1 MDSICCQLL
10 CILKLP
16 STLTS
21 RLDMSLQNV
30 VQFKVLLD
38 TLSMDEFDSFY
49 SELTSVCDKR
59 ETITKSLFYL
69 LLHENMHNSNVY
81 ESNANRI
88 IKNIIDQR
96 KPIHDPNKLVTT
108 TYPVT
113 FHTMPSIMISE
124 CASYLQLSGVTSL
137 SLCNRHSY
145 ISCKSIPT
153 SITSIIDPLWF
164 DNYLRNYGNSPQHL
178 AAQIGKLH
186 QFRRIKHLV
195 FCDDETNDD
204 HETLQRWFP
213 SRLDSLR
220 IKNIQQQD
228 TFICNL
234 IAQMDVK
241 HLHFD
246 DMQTI
251 TLDEYFQIV
260 CLNHNIEYLTLDDLW
275 LHDAPPDGFELSQTC
290 SFSHLSKLKGIACN
304 RMDPI
309 HLEDHELRYIIPN
322 HLSKQLQSLHIH
334 TASAGY
340 HSHTSTHSWKDH
352 NYSEL
357 HELCV
362 SGIDCRELR
371 DILHT
376 ATQLKRL
383 HFSPNPRVL
392 VFTESNE
399 VLKTVLSRESV
410 EYLSITSNCLLE
422 PILQVVGILTDKE
435 CDIPKRKCF
444 KLRLTTPQQTF
455 VREHEEEFK
464 QIFESDTVLFLLG
477 LVSALQNLVTNDFML
492 FMQFRLDSMF
502 GERIYNELK
511 LWKENGFVGKHS
523 KKCQVHL
530 SSANTSYTLEE
541 EDIYEEFEQITFALC
556 NKNNDM
562 GGHKFTQIWNMP
574 CTHLDEVA

>member
-69 LLHENMHNSNVY
+69 LLHENKHNSDVY
-81 ESNANRI
+81 ESTANRI
-88 IKNIIDQR
+88 VKNIIDRR
-96 KPIHDPNKLVTT
+96 KPIHDPNKPLTPS
-108 TYPVT
+108 YPVS
-113 FHTMPSIMISE
+113 FNAVPSIMISE
-124 CASYLQLSGVTSL
+124 CASYLQLSEVTRL

-153 SITSIIDPLWF
+153 SITSITNPSWF
-164 DNYLRNYGNSPQHL
+164 SNYLRNYGNSPHHRSI
-178 AAQIGKLH
+178 QIGKLH

-195 FCDDETNDD
+195 FCDDGDES
-204 HETLQRWFP
+204 LQHCFP
-213 SRLDSLR
+213 PRLDSFR
-220 IKNIQQQD
+220 IKDLQRSD
-228 TFICNL
+228 AFIYNL

-246 DMQTI
+246 GLQTE
-251 TLDEYFQIV
+251 TLSDYLKII
-260 CLNHNIEYLTLDDLW
+260 CLNHNVEYLTLEDLW
-275 LHDAPPDGFELSQTC
+275 LSDPPLDELGQTC
-290 SFSHLSKLKGIACN
+290 PFSHLSKLKGIACN

-322 HLSKQLQSLHIH
+322 HLNKQLQSLHIH

-340 HSHTSTHSWKDH
+340 HAHTSMHSWKDH

-357 HELCV
+357 QELCV
-362 SGIDCRELR
+362 SGINCHELS

-376 ATQLKRL
+376 ATQLQRL